1 MLVVS
6 RTRARTGHPERK
18 WVLVMVIVACNASGD
33 LLNSFGMRRQGE
45 VRKLDASLSARIF
58 HNRYVIGGIF
68 AMAVAFFA
76 LLSLLSIADLS
87 FAVPATAASYLLETI
102 LAKVILK
109 EEVHWQR
116 WLGAAMV
123 ACGVGLLSM

>member
-1 MLVVS
+1 MKWMLV
-6 RTRARTGHPERK
+6 
-18 WVLVMVIVACNASGD
+18 MIIVACNASGD

-45 VRKLDASLSARIF
+45 VRHFDSSLFARIF
-58 HNRYVIGGIF
+58 RNRYVIGGIF

-102 LAKVILK
+102 LARLILK
-109 EEVHWQR
+109 EDVHWQR
-116 WLGAAMV
+116 WLGAVMV
-123 ACGVGLLSM
+123 ACGVALLALQ

>member
-1 MLVVS
+1 MKWILV
-6 RTRARTGHPERK
+6 G
-18 WVLVMVIVACNASGD
+18 VIVACNATGD
-33 LLNSFGMRRQGE
+33 LLNAFGMRNAGR
-45 VRKLDASLSARIF
+45 VHDFHPSALRRLLRTIF
-58 HNRYVIGGIF
+58 HNRHVIGGIV

-102 LAKVILK
+102 LAKLILK

-116 WLGAAMV
+116 WLGAALV
-123 ACGVGLLSM
+123 ACGVALLAT